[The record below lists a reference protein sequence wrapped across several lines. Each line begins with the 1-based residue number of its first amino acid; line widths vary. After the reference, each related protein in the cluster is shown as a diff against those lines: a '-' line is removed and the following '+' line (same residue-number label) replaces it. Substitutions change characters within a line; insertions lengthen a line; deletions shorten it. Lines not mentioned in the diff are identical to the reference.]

1 MTGAMA
7 LYNHDLLKGYDP
19 DVIIWSIRSFYIFA
33 SYAIL
38 IVRFIPDLRDRFL
51 NYGARSSE
59 TKEYDIQDSAL
70 PRWFRIQFDPV
81 LDWLADMTVPHSWF
95 KHFYI
100 CSSLCSAYW
109 IFAHLNVAHYFP
121 SAFELSLTNPW
132 EYRVMWARL
141 LLQLQGL
148 RRLYECVNVARPSR
162 SRMWVGHYI
171 IGIAFYVV
179 TNIAIWIEPGKQVSL
194 FCDILT
200 HIFLSTRAKVA
211 ERASWVSRHNTTCH
225 PQLRTS
231 DCLSRDILLLLLQ
244 TIPGT

>member
-1 MTGAMA
+1 MP
-7 LYNHDLLKGYDP
+7 LYDQDLLKDYDS

-33 SYAIL
+33 TYAIV

-51 NYGARSSE
+51 NYGARSNE
-59 TKEYDIQDSAL
+59 TNKYDIKDSVF

-81 LDWLADMTVPHSWF
+81 LDWLAGMTVPHSWF

-109 IFAHLNVAHYFP
+109 IFAHLNLAHYFP
-121 SAFELSLTNPW
+121 SAFEMSLTNPW

-148 RRLYECVNVARPSR
+148 RRLYECVNVAKPSR

-179 TNIAIWIEPGKQVSL
+179 TNIAIWIEPGKQVS
-194 FCDILT
+194 
-200 HIFLSTRAKVA
+200 FLSICFR
-211 ERASWVSRHNTTCH
+211 SR
-225 PQLRTS
+225 
-231 DCLSRDILLLLLQ
+231 
-244 TIPGT
+244 IPST